1 MAEAIGVGE
10 HEVEVVKGTKNEYE
24 FRAELLSALFNSL
37 QGEEVS
43 FPASMVKDTE
53 VYRRGIL
60 NALNVEYTNDD
71 VKHTPVFR
79 SKVIDGVKNMSGG
92 GGGGGIPETAT
103 VTFTNNNRVSTAVRY
118 VHVNPNT
125 GELSAAQTNTISQGN
140 SQTIN
145 RILVGS
151 LLYSTV
157 AGTNSTSTT
166 GDITTTD
173 KQSFH
178 INGDGTITLG

>member
-1 MAEAIGVGE
+1 MSESITPKPE
-10 HEVEVVKGTKNEYE
+10 EKKTIKNEYD
-24 FRAELLSALFNSL
+24 FRRELLSAL
-37 QGEEVS
+37 EEDS
-43 FPASMVKDTE
+43 SSNNEVKDTE
-53 VYRRGIL
+53 NYRQHIL
-60 NALNVEYTNDD
+60 HALGQVFDQDD
-71 VKHTPVFR
+71 IKQINNFR
-79 SKVIDGVKNMSGG
+79 AKVVNGVKELVNGG

-125 GELSAAQTNTISQGN
+125 GELSAGQTNTISQGN